1 MRTARID
8 LGGAWEFSRS
18 DVDGP
23 EQWLP
28 GRVPGTVQG
37 DLMAAGR
44 LEDFAVATN
53 EDKVQWVSAA
63 KWAYRRRFDAP
74 AIPKGARA
82 ILVFEGLDTFATIL
96 LNGRPV
102 GTANNMFM
110 PWRFDVT
117 ESLAA
122 GENELVVMFDSTE
135 ARARAAAEAY
145 GVKLP
150 SPGTSPNGVFVRKAP
165 CHFGWDWGPT
175 VLAVGI
181 WRPVRLEIAARAFI
195 DAIDACGDPGPG
207 DGGRL
212 RLAVEVAGPDAEG
225 LALAVTAC
233 ALRGR
238 TNVGAAEAPIV
249 GGRASVEIPVEKAEL
264 WWPNGLGAQPLYR
277 LRVRL
282 MAGRQIVDERMVRVG
297 IRCLELVR
305 EDDVY
310 GRSFAL
316 RANGRTFF
324 AKGANWIPAD
334 SLPPRVTPQRY
345 RDLVDSCA
353 DAGMNMLRVWGGGYY
368 EDEAFYDRCD
378 ERGILIW
385 QDFMFACAMY
395 PGDDPA
401 FAGNVGAEAEA
412 AIKSLRRHTCMAL
425 WCGNNEMESGW
436 FEWGWNKANPE
447 RVWSAYERIFHD
459 ILPKAVAALDP
470 RRPYVPSSPHSTE
483 VGRPNDPASGDC
495 HCWNVW
501 HGQGSHLNYLESR
514 HRFISEFGFQSIPA
528 AATMGP
534 VIPPGERRLDSPSML
549 QHQKSGGGNE
559 KMARAIE
566 TWLGRPRDFESLVYL
581 SQVYQAMAIRTGVE
595 HWRRSAP
602 RTMGALYWQANDCW
616 PVASWASLDYGGRW
630 KALHY
635 AARRFY
641 APYLIS
647 GLADEKSVRL
657 WATADFGCPAARP
670 EVWWQ
675 IRRWD
680 GRRVAAATDYD
691 FPLSGGETVEVMG
704 TLIEGLDGFAPEAVY
719 VAAKLVVGGK
729 CVSRAI
735 LTPVPLPKAA
745 LPDPKVRTKVR
756 ASRGGAV
763 VEVKAEGVALA
774 VCLEAAGVEG
784 RFGDNFFDLLPG
796 EKRTVKFLAPQRLGE
811 AAVERLAANLCVR
824 TIFGARLA

>member
-8 LGGAWEFSRS
+8 LGGAWEFSCS

-74 AIPKGARA
+74 ALPKGARA

-195 DAIDACGDPGPG
+195 DAIDAWGDPGPG

-316 RANGRTFF
+316 RANGQTFF

-385 QDFMFACAMY
+385 QDFMFACGMY

-401 FAGNVGAEAEA
+401 YAESVRAEAEE
-412 AIKSLRRHTCMAL
+412 AIKRLRNHTCMAL

-436 FEWGWNKANPE
+436 FEWGWSKTYPE
-447 RVWSAYERIFHD
+447 RVWHAYERIFHD

-470 RRPYVPSSPHSTE
+470 RRPYVPSSPHSTG
-483 VGRPNDPASGDC
+483 VGCPNDASSGDC
-495 HCWNVW
+495 HYWQVW
-501 HGQGSHLNYLESR
+501 HGQGSHFDYLKST
-514 HRFISEFGFQSIPA
+514 HRFVSEFGFQSLPA
-528 AATMGP
+528 LATLSA
-534 VIPPGERRLDSPSML
+534 VIPPEERRLDSPSML
-549 QHQKSGGGNE
+549 KHQKCASGND
-559 KMARAIE
+559 KIARAVE
-566 TWLGRPRDFESLVYL
+566 TWLGRPRDFESLIYL
-581 SQVYQAMAIRTGVE
+581 SQVYQALAVRTGVE

-616 PVASWASLDYGGRW
+616 PVASWASLDYYGRW

-635 AARRFY
+635 AARRFF
-641 APYLIS
+641 APYLVS
-647 GLADEKSVRL
+647 GLVDQESARI
-657 WATADFGCPAARP
+657 WATADFGAAP
-670 EVWWQ
+670 VEVQVRWHVWT
-675 IRRWD
+675 WD
-680 GRRVAAATDYD
+680 GRLLHISDRT
-691 FPLSGGETVEVMG
+691 FPLAGGETVEATKVM
-704 TLIEGLDGFAPEAVY
+704 LEGLAGFAPASAY
-719 VAAKLVVGGK
+719 VAAELLVDRK
-729 CVSRAI
+729 AVSRTI
-735 LTPVPLPKAA
+735 LAPVPLAQVA

-756 ASRGGAV
+756 KARGGAV
-763 VEVKAEGVALA
+763 VEVVAESVALA
-774 VCLEAAGVEG
+774 AGLEADGVAG
-784 RFGDNFFDLLPG
+784 RFEDNFFDLLPG
-796 EKRTVKFLAPQRLGE
+796 EKREVKFLAPDRLDKS
-811 AAVERLAANLCVR
+811 AVERLAATLRVR
-824 TIFGARLA
+824 TVYDARLG